1 MLLFPPVLTICKLVL
16 HSAVAAVSG
25 ELLFAGHGGPPPAL
39 CPPAAGAL
47 HPPPKPSQPFDLR
60 STVEIRT
67 YPFGVKVVKEPL
79 EFLGIKPAVLYAFGK
94 YVLLF

>member
-1 MLLFPPVLTICKLVL
+1 VNSGEVWADSG
-16 HSAVAAVSG
+16 HGAAVG
-25 ELLFAGHGGPPPAL
+25 AL
-39 CPPAAGAL
+39 AGAL
-47 HPPPKPSQPFDLR
+47 HPPPKPSQTFDLR

>member
-1 MLLFPPVLTICKLVL
+1 M
-16 HSAVAAVSG
+16 
-25 ELLFAGHGGPPPAL
+25 
-39 CPPAAGAL
+39 
-47 HPPPKPSQPFDLR
+47 R